1 MFEIKNG
8 KLIKYIE
15 EKGLT
20 DIVIPNNVINIGA
33 RAFGGC
39 THLTSITIPNSVISI
54 GEFAFWGCTHLTSLI
69 IPDSVISIGDCPF
82 DGCISLTSITIPNSV
97 ANIGRYA
104 FWDCISL
111 TSITIPNSVISIGEF
126 AFWGC
131 TNLTSLIIPDSVIS
145 IGDSVFWGCTGL
157 KSPIA
162 NYKAFDLKNGQIF
175 CRDYKYTLGEWSEEI
190 AEPTL
195 CKEGYH
201 FCTNLFSIFNYYAG
215 EIDKDIAV
223 YECEV
228 GDKVI
233 SGDNKSVTN
242 KIKPVKRLYRKDVIK
257 ILNNIKNSC

>member
-8 KLIKYIE
+8 RLVRYIK
-15 EKGLT
+15 EKGVT
-20 DIVIPNNVINIGA
+20 SIVIPDNVTNIGV
-33 RAFGGC
+33 RAFWNC
-39 THLTSITIPNSVISI
+39 TNITSITIPDSVTNIEDCAFDECANLTSITIPNS
-54 GEFAFWGCTHLTSLI
+54 
-69 IPDSVISIGDCPF
+69 
-82 DGCISLTSITIPNSV
+82 IT
-97 ANIGRYA
+97 NIGRYA
-104 FWDCISL
+104 FLECTNL

-131 TNLTSLIIPDSVIS
+131 TNLTSIIISDSVVN
-145 IGDSVFWGCTGL
+145 IGDSAFQRCTGL
-157 KSPIA
+157 KSSIA
-162 NYKAFDLKNGQIF
+162 NYKAFNLKNGQIF
-175 CRDYKYTLGEWSEEI
+175 CRDYKYTLGKWSEEV

-223 YECEV
+223 YECEI

-233 SGDNKSVTN
+233 SSDDKSVTN
-242 KIKPVKRLYRKDVIK
+242 KIKPIKRLYRKNVIK